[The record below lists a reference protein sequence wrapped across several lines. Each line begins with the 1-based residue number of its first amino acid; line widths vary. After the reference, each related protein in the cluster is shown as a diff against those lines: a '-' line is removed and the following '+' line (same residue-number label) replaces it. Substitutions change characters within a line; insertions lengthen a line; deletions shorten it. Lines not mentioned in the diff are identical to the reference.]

1 MNLSATLL
9 LFYTLMIGSH
19 GWLQSARPLPSRAHT
34 VSRLQATLTSSPST
48 LMERPPLA
56 MAREP
61 EKTGYDW
68 LKEKLALAEKDEKDP
83 KKKNRG
89 PPLYEPGPLPQKL
102 LAAAAYLIPIVDA
115 SDLGKYMFAA
125 YPDIGT
131 TYNTLFG
138 SLSAIYN
145 GVPFLP
151 FAIFFIMSYIA
162 RAPSFPVEVRFHFSQ
177 AVMIGLVQF
186 VPSLLLGLLEK
197 VDVPYL
203 PVFYNTGRSP
213 PPLVPLVSCF
223 VA

>member
-1 MNLSATLL
+1 MMNLSAV
-9 LFYTLMIGSH
+9 LFFLYTLMIGSH
-19 GWLQSARPLPSRAHT
+19 GWLQSARPIPSRALPL
-34 VSRLQATLTSSPST
+34 SRLQATVAPSSSS
-48 LMERPPLA
+48 LLERPPLA
-56 MAREP
+56 MAKEP

-68 LKEKLALAEKDEKDP
+68 LKDKLAQAEKDEKDM
-83 KKKNRG
+83 KKKNQG

-125 YPDIGT
+125 YPEVGT
-131 TYNTLFG
+131 SYNTLFG

-186 VPSLLLGLLEK
+186 VPSLLFGLLEK

-203 PVFYNTGRSP
+203 PVLYNTGR
-213 PPLVPLVSCF
+213 
-223 VA
+223 